1 MSEARAIGGAR
12 GASRHALLGAA
23 VLRAGDWLGLAAAP
37 AFAAMALLTVI
48 DGGGPPHML
57 CSAAEGA
64 SLMSGMAPMYALMC
78 AFHLTPWLR
87 LASSLPAR
95 RSVKFERVA
104 PD

>member
-1 MSEARAIGGAR
+1 
-12 GASRHALLGAA
+12 
-23 VLRAGDWLGLAAAP
+23 
-37 AFAAMALLTVI
+37 
-48 DGGGPPHML
+48 
-57 CSAAEGA
+57 
-64 SLMSGMAPMYALMC
+64 MYALMC